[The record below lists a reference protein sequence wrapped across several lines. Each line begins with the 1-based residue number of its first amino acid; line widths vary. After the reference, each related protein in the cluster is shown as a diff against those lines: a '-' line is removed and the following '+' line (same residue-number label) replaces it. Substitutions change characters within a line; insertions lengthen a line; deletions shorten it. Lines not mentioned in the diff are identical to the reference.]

1 MVCIVCGLSL
11 PRRGQ
16 GRRRLY
22 CSDACRQRA
31 FRQREDERLWRG
43 SDLEPA
49 HVDDVTTIL
58 NAALKPPPRR

>member
-1 MVCIVCGLSL
+1 MVCIICG
-11 PRRGQ
+11 RTIQRAGQ

-31 FRQREDERLWRG
+31 FRQREGERLWRG
-43 SDLEPA
+43 SDPQPA
-49 HVDDVTTIL
+49 DVHEVATIL